1 MENNQKG
8 PGNMNEIKLL
18 DCLTRNVKKLIQ
30 SLLGKAGY
38 EIRPINAPVANF
50 RSSMEQGL
58 QWIQKNGF
66 FIETI
71 LDVGASDGRW
81 SKNGMVLFPD
91 AKFVLFEPQP
101 VHSRDLSTF
110 ANSFPGRVIPV
121 KKAVGADDGHLLF
134 DVSDPFGGGVAKM
147 DSKKTLQVEQTKL
160 DTSVSELDLKGP
172 FLLKLDTHGFERS
185 ILNSAEHT
193 LQKCEVLIIEAY
205 NYRISDEA
213 FLFWELCVYLSERG
227 FRPIDV
233 VDLMYRKHDN
243 SLWQMD
249 LFFIR
254 STWNGF
260 NHDSY
265 E

>member
-1 MENNQKG
+1 MK
-8 PGNMNEIKLL
+8 KL
-18 DCLTRNVKKLIQ
+18 CYFNWLTRNVKGIIQ
-30 SLLGKAGY
+30 SLFSKVGY
-38 EIRPINAPVANF
+38 EIRPINIPVAKV
-50 RSSMEQGL
+50 RSSMEQSL

-66 FIETI
+66 SIETI

-81 SKNGMVLFPD
+81 SKKTMVLFPGT
-91 AKFVLFEPQP
+91 KIVLFEPQP
-101 VHSRDLSTF
+101 VHSRNLDDY

-121 KKAVGADDGHLLF
+121 KKAVGGDDGLLLF
-134 DVSDPFGGGVAKM
+134 DVSDPFGGGVAKT
-147 DSKKTLQVEQTKL
+147 DSKKTLQVEQVKL
-160 DTSVSELDLKGP
+160 DTCVAELDLKAP

-185 ILNSAEHT
+185 ILKGAEQT

-205 NYRISDEA
+205 NYRISEEA
-213 FLFWELCVYLSERG
+213 LLFWELCVFLSERG

-249 LFFIR
+249 LFFIKT
-254 STWNGF
+254 TWNGF